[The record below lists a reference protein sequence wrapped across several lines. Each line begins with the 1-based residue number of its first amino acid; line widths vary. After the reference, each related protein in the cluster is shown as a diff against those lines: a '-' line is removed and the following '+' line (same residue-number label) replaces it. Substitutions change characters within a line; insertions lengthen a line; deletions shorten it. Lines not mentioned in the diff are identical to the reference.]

1 MRIRLA
7 GLAAVLA
14 LAGVAVYAATG
25 FGEGSSRGPQGMNH
39 VSVATHRVA
48 APRSGATKLTAKA
61 RHRHRTALI
70 YKETNR
76 VTLDPGD
83 ADYTIGKCPRRSG
96 AVNGYYVPLVGG
108 AFLEGTFPARTNP
121 PRKWHLVIR
130 NTGSVT
136 AIFGIV
142 CVKP

>member
-7 GLAAVLA
+7 GLVA
-14 LAGVAVYAATG
+14 LAAFAGIAVYAATG
-25 FGEGSSRGPQGMNH
+25 FGEESSRGPQGMNH

-48 APRSGATKLTAKA
+48 APSFGAAKMVPKA
-61 RHRHRTALI
+61 RHRRGTALI

-76 VTLDPGD
+76 KTLDPGD
-83 ADYTIGKCPRRSG
+83 ADYTIGKCPKHSG

-108 AFLEGTFPARTNP
+108 AFMEGTFPARTNP

-136 AIFGIV
+136 AVFGIV